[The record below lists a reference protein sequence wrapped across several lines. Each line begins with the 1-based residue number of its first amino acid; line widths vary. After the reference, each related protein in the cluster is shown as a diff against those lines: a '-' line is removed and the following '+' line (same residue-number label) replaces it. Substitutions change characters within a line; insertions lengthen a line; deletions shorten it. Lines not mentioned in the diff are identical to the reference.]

1 MASIQ
6 SLDLTYGKALLVNSS
21 SHTKDPR
28 IMHEIRGSN
37 PVCHP
42 TLAFLDQA
50 SRDKYKRSRIS
61 HTESAEG
68 RAKGK
73 ASAPVPK
80 AKGRNKRIWAV
91 AGHLRRSGMSKEE
104 VLKIQTCVLKVNI
117 HCDGCQKKVKKILHK
132 IEGVYQSSIDPEQ
145 GKVTVSGMVDPD
157 TIIKKLTK
165 AGKPAELWGSK
176 AGMANQFQKL
186 QLDGGG
192 KGQAKDAGGKGQSK
206 DAGGAKGQK
215 GGGGGGGAG
224 GASKDAMKGMKL
236 PQFMDGKMPFAAAA
250 PMKDPKSVK
259 FNLPPEDEFGDDGS
273 EFDDEFDDFDDED
286 DFDDDG
292 LDDDYFDDPK
302 MMMKPMAMP
311 PNAGGGDKKGG
322 NNGGKKGG
330 NEIPVQIKGNP
341 NNGGGGGGGGSKKD
355 AGGKQNQ
362 GGGGGNGNGGGKNGG
377 GGQANNAK
385 GGGGGAPGGGGQPGQ
400 PGKKGGGGG
409 PGLGVVGPMGG
420 IGMPPQQQAMMR
432 PNMMG
437 AAGFPGVLWMHDYNS
452 THIYYW
458 RE

>member
-1 MASIQ
+1 
-6 SLDLTYGKALLVNSS
+6 
-21 SHTKDPR
+21 
-28 IMHEIRGSN
+28 
-37 PVCHP
+37 
-42 TLAFLDQA
+42 
-50 SRDKYKRSRIS
+50 
-61 HTESAEG
+61 
-68 RAKGK
+68 
-73 ASAPVPK
+73 
-80 AKGRNKRIWAV
+80 
-91 AGHLRRSGMSKEE
+91 MSKEE

-224 GASKDAMKGMKL
+224 GASKDAKMMMPPPTAQQLQQLQQQMQMKGMKL

-362 GGGGGNGNGGGKNGG
+362 ATNDDAAAAAAAAGGDVERARPPPPSPRRWWRSGGVPGDADGVRVRAAAHAVPHGVPD
-377 GGQANNAK
+377 ADAA
-385 GGGGGAPGGGGQPGQ
+385 APAR
-400 PGKKGGGGG
+400 G
-409 PGLGVVGPMGG
+409 PLQLLQRRE
-420 IGMPPQQQAMMR
+420 PQQLLGDVRGDGSWPPPLCCTQCSAVAGGCF
-432 PNMMG
+432 PFSSLLT
-437 AAGFPGVLWMHDYNS
+437 AAALFKANQPTSQPEGRNS
-452 THIYYW
+452 EIVVVIVVHHRLSQSVSIHGKRVPSHLARSFFSLT
-458 RE
+458 